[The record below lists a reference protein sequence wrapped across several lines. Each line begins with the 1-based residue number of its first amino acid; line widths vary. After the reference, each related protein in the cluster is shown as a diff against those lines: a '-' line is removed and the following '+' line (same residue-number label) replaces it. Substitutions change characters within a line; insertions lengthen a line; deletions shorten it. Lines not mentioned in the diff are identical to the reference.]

1 MSTHLISA
9 LLDKNMIKLGQFTL
23 KSGKVSPIYINLR
36 EMIAYPQLLTEIADT
51 IYTQKPKGFKP
62 DLICG
67 VPYSALTL
75 MTHLSIQHNLPMI
88 LKRKEAKAYGTKQLL
103 EGIFSPGINCV
114 VIEDVVTTGQSTIET
129 INELRTAGLTVTEV
143 LVLIDREQGAKENFA
158 AAKVNYHAAFTLQ
171 EILDEMVK
179 IGKINATERQEIA
192 QQLN

>member
-36 EMIAYPQLLTEIADT
+36 EMIAYPKLLTQIADT
-51 IYTQKPKGFKP
+51 IYAQKPEGFKP

-75 MTHLSIQHNLPMI
+75 MAHLSIQHNLPMI

-103 EGIFSPGINCV
+103 EGIFSPGMNCV

-129 INELRTAGLTVTEV
+129 INELRAAGLVVTEV
-143 LVLIDREQGAKENFA
+143 LVLIDREQGAKESFA
-158 AAKVNYHAAFTLQ
+158 KAHVNYHAAFTLK

-179 IGKINATERQEIA
+179 IGRINATERQEIA